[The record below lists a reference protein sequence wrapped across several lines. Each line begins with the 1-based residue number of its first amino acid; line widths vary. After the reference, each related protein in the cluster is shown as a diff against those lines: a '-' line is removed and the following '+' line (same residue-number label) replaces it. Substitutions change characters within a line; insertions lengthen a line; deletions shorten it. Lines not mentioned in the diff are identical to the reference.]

1 MAHDYRALAVMLV
14 KAGCAHVAEQVSK
27 RPGNA
32 GKRLVAAA
40 LTAQGNL
47 VILPDYQFTAQDF
60 AALTNELEQ
69 FAQEQDNACP
79 DVEIGNTPAPDDG
92 NERLSVLRNSLRKA
106 LELVAATCAQPTL
119 EKVAQ
124 LLAKAWEIVDV
135 DETAVLSRFR
145 TALVKAYVAEFKHAH
160 SQHHSRLN

>member
-1 MAHDYRALAVMLV
+1 MVHDFRALAVMLV
-14 KAGCAHVAEQVSK
+14 KAGCEHICEQVRK

-32 GKRLVAAA
+32 GKKLLDAA

-47 VILPDYQFTAQDF
+47 VVLPEYQFTSQDF

-69 FAQEQDNACP
+69 FAREQDNACP
-79 DVEIGNTPAPDDG
+79 DVEIGNPPSPDDG
-92 NERLSVLRNSLRKA
+92 NEHLKALRNALRKT
-106 LELVAATCAQPTL
+106 LELAAGTCPQPTL

-124 LLAKAWEIVDV
+124 LLAKAWEIVNV
-135 DETAVLSRFR
+135 DEAAVLSRFR

-160 SQHHSRLN
+160 AQHHSRLN